1 MAVYTHVDPDD
12 LAGLVARYDIGTVI
26 SCKGIAEGVENSNFL
41 LETSGGRFILT
52 LYEKRVQQGD
62 LPFFV
67 DLLDHLA
74 ARGCPVPAMIRDRD
88 GIAIQKIS
96 ERAACLIQ
104 FLPGISL
111 THPTEGQCHAA
122 GAALG
127 AMHRAVADFSGAR
140 ENSMGRAHWRGVA
153 EATGNLDAVLP
164 GLQAIV
170 DDELAFLDANWPMD
184 IPAHVIHADLFPDI
198 VLMLGDTVSGLIDFY
213 FACNDLLAYD
223 VAICLNAWCFEPDG
237 SYNQTKGRALL
248 AADGAE
254 RPLGA
259 NEIAALPLLARG
271 AALRFLL
278 TRLYDWLMTPAGAL
292 VRKKDPLEYYRKLR
306 FHRTAANAAAYG
318 LELIGDG
325 A

>member
-12 LAGLVARYDIGTVI
+12 LAALVARYDIGTVL

-41 LETSGGRFILT
+41 LETTGGRFILT

-170 DDELAFLDANWPMD
+170 DDELAFLDANWPTD
-184 IPAHVIHADLFPDI
+184 IPAHVIHADLFPDN
-198 VLMLGDTVSGLIDFY
+198 VLMLGDTVTGLIDFY
-213 FACNDLLAYD
+213 FAASDFRAYD
-223 VAICLNAWCFEPDG
+223 VAVTHASWTFSDDGNRCSNAAA
-237 SYNQTKGRALL
+237 RALMQGYL
-248 AADGAE
+248 REVALSPD
-254 RPLGA
+254 
-259 NEIAALPLLARG
+259 EIAALPLLARG
-271 AALRFLL
+271 ATLRFLL
-278 TRLYDWLMTPAGAL
+278 TRAHDWVHTPADAL
-292 VRKKDPLEYYRKLR
+292 VTRKDPSPFLNRLR
-306 FHRTAANAAAYG
+306 RYQAADAAA
-318 LELIGDG
+318 LFV
-325 A
+325 AA

>member
-12 LAGLVARYDIGTVI
+12 LAALVARYDIGTVL

-41 LETSGGRFILT
+41 LETTGGRFILT

-170 DDELAFLDANWPMD
+170 DDELAFLDANWPTD
-184 IPAHVIHADLFPDI
+184 IPAHVIHADLFPRPARH
-198 VLMLGDTVSGLIDFY
+198 
-213 FACNDLLAYD
+213 ACQ
-223 VAICLNAWCFEPDG
+223 P
-237 SYNQTKGRALL
+237 
-248 AADGAE
+248 
-254 RPLGA
+254 
-259 NEIAALPLLARG
+259 
-271 AALRFLL
+271 
-278 TRLYDWLMTPAGAL
+278 
-292 VRKKDPLEYYRKLR
+292 
-306 FHRTAANAAAYG
+306 
-318 LELIGDG
+318 
-325 A
+325 

>member
-12 LAGLVARYDIGTVI
+12 LAALVARYDIGTVL

-41 LETSGGRFILT
+41 LETTGGRFILT

-170 DDELAFLDANWPMD
+170 DDELAFLDANWPTD
-184 IPAHVIHADLFPDI
+184 IPAHVIHADLFPDN
-198 VLMLGDTVSGLIDFY
+198 VLMLGDTVTGLIDFY
-213 FACNDLLAYD
+213 FAASDFRAYD
-223 VAICLNAWCFEPDG
+223 VAVTHASWTFSDDGNRCSNAAA
-237 SYNQTKGRALL
+237 RALMQGYL
-248 AADGAE
+248 REVALSPD
-254 RPLGA
+254 
-259 NEIAALPLLARG
+259 EIAVLPLLARG

-278 TRLYDWLMTPAGAL
+278 TRAHDWVHTPADAL
-292 VRKKDPLEYYRKLR
+292 VTRKDPSPFLNRLR
-306 FHRTAANAAAYG
+306 RYQAADAAA
-318 LELIGDG
+318 LFV
-325 A
+325 AA

>member
-12 LAGLVARYDIGTVI
+12 LAALVARYDIGTVL

-41 LETSGGRFILT
+41 LETTGGRFILT

-170 DDELAFLDANWPMD
+170 DDELAFLDANWPTD
-184 IPAHVIHADLFPDI
+184 IPAHVIHADLFPDN
-198 VLMLGDTVSGLIDFY
+198 VLMLGDTVTGLIDFY
-213 FACNDLLAYD
+213 FAASDFRAYD
-223 VAICLNAWCFEPDG
+223 VAVTHASWTFSDDGNRCSNAAA
-237 SYNQTKGRALL
+237 RALMQGYL
-248 AADGAE
+248 REVALSPD
-254 RPLGA
+254 
-259 NEIAALPLLARG
+259 EIAALPLLARG

-278 TRLYDWLMTPAGAL
+278 TRAHDWVHTPADAL
-292 VRKKDPLEYYRKLR
+292 VTRKDPSPFLNRLR
-306 FHRTAANAAAYG
+306 RYQAADAAA
-318 LELIGDG
+318 LFV
-325 A
+325 AA